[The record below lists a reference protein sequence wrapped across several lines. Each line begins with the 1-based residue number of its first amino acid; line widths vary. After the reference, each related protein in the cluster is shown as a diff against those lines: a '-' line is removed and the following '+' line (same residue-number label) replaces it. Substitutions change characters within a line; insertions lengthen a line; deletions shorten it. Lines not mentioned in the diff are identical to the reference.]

1 MSKELLQKVV
11 DWYDKDS
18 SVGGLSNLIDEIKEE
33 LAKPTT
39 PTELVEKLKTA
50 LEKIATL
57 NPSNDSTEGYNEWGE
72 ADCFNQA
79 QAIAWDALIMN

>member
-1 MSKELLQKVV
+1 MKDNDLRTNHGAALLMIASLNSDIANLKE
-11 DWYDKDS
+11 
-18 SVGGLSNLIDEIKEE
+18 
-33 LAKPTT
+33 
-39 PTELVEKLKTA
+39 A

-79 QAIAWDALIMN
+79 QAIAWDALK